1 MLTSDLHI
9 HMHAGAYISTWACSH
24 MYPHKLAYVQRV
36 HTYIHTERHAGGSDF
51 ATVVVYATG
60 VVLQSCF
67 SS

>member
-9 HMHAGAYISTWACSH
+9 HMHVGAYISTWACSH
-24 MYPHKLAYVQRV
+24 MYLTNLHMYNMCM
-36 HTYIHTERHAGGSDF
+36 HTYTQRDAGGSDF